1 MPSSNP
7 RVSRT
12 PQRSSSNGASEQG
25 ITPRWVFGA
34 ALAWWK
40 VALPTGLLLA
50 AAGVAA
56 AWTQLQPKYEAS
68 AWLRIDERP
77 SFVAFE
83 SPYQGR
89 SASFM
94 STQVELLRSP
104 LVLGAV
110 VREPEIAQLGP
121 IREQTDAV
129 RWLAT
134 RLRIEPVGQSELL
147 KISLT
152 TSRAED
158 SARIVN
164 AVVDAYFELRSQDE
178 SERAERVIK
187 ALEEERDRRAGEL
200 AALRGDLQRRIG
212 EAGANGAAVS
222 DPTSDPA
229 AGQAIVDLQ
238 GRLINAEVE
247 QEMLKAR
254 LKVAEQSSD
263 AEPVRI
269 SETAIDRAVETSPRF
284 QKLSAALVEK
294 RERLCQIEARSA
306 QGQQDPL
313 YRQLR
318 EEIAVDEES
327 LRRLRNDER
336 RGLKDDAAAAAGKK
350 AAEERSSLRSELEGQ
365 RVAVELLR
373 RRYQSQLKE
382 LKQAGPG
389 QSGVAAKHAELER
402 AEKVF
407 ELIAERVARLRT
419 EQRAPGRVTLLQR
432 AEPPAAP
439 VEASRLP
446 ILGLVWLA
454 GLCLPFAAAVAWERL
469 AGRVRDAGLLEGQT
483 DRTLL
488 AEVPCLPAGGLGP
501 NARRSQRAERQLH
514 AFEESIDGLRAALL
528 CSEESGGAKVL
539 AVLSAAR
546 GEGKTSVAAQLAMN
560 LAQHTGK
567 PTLLIDGDLRS
578 PAVHGLFDVCPG
590 PGLAEVLAGKAPLE
604 DAIVPDATGQLD
616 VLPAGACG
624 ENAHRRIGS
633 EAWRAVLQDASAR
646 YEHIVLDT
654 PPLLSAGESLA
665 MAKAAGACVLCVM
678 RGDSRMPQVL
688 KARNRLQAAG
698 VRLAGIVLNGG
709 SARRADAR
717 CGRSASTR
725 PMADVTAP
733 NSKAQEN
740 THRERTGRATCR
752 T

>member
-1 MPSSNP
+1 MPSSNS

-12 PQRSSSNGASEQG
+12 QQRSSSYGASEQG
-25 ITPRWVFGA
+25 ITPRRIFVA
-34 ALAWWK
+34 VLAWWK
-40 VALPTGLLLA
+40 VALPAGLLLA

-56 AWTQLQPKYEAS
+56 AWTLLQPKYEAS

-83 SPYQGR
+83 PPYQGR

-94 STQVELLRSP
+94 NTQVELLRSP

-110 VREPEIAQLGP
+110 VRGPEIARLGP

-129 RWLAT
+129 RWLAK

-164 AVVDAYFELRSQDE
+164 AVVDAYFDLQSHDE
-178 SERAERVIK
+178 AERAAQVIK

-200 AALRGDLQRRIG
+200 AVLRADLQRTAA
-212 EAGANGAAVS
+212 EAGTKGAAASGGVA
-222 DPTSDPA
+222 DA
-229 AGQAIVDLQ
+229 ADRQTTLDLQ

-247 QEMLKAR
+247 QEILKAK
-254 LKVAEQSSD
+254 LKVAEQSPD
-263 AEPVRI
+263 VEPVHV
-269 SETAIDRAVETSPRF
+269 SETALEHAVVARPEF
-284 QKLSAALVEK
+284 QKLHAAMVEK
-294 RERLCQIEARSA
+294 RERLYQIEARSA
-306 QGQQDPL
+306 QGALDPL

-318 EEIAVDEES
+318 EEIAGDERS
-327 LRRLRNDER
+327 LQRLRSDER
-336 RGLKDDAAAAAGKK
+336 QEMKADMTAAAGKK
-350 AAEERSSLRSELEGQ
+350 AAEERSSLRLELEGQ

-373 RRYQSQLKE
+373 QRYQARLKE

-389 QSGVAAKHAELER
+389 QSGLAAKQAELER
-402 AEKVF
+402 AEKVSQ
-407 ELIAERVARLRT
+407 LIAERVARLRT

-432 AEPPAAP
+432 AEQPVTP
-439 VEASRLP
+439 VEASSLR
-446 ILGLVWLA
+446 ILALVWLA

-469 AGRVRDAGLLEGQT
+469 AGTVRDAGLLESQWE
-483 DRTLL
+483 RTLL
-488 AEVPCLPAGGLGP
+488 AEVPRLPAGGLGP
-501 NARRSQRAERQLH
+501 NARRSRRAERQLH
-514 AFEESIDGLRAALL
+514 AFEESIDGLRANVLY
-528 CSEESGGAKVL
+528 SEEFGGAKVL

-590 PGLAEVLAGKAPLE
+590 PGLADVLTGEASLE
-604 DAIVPDATGQLD
+604 DAAVPDATGRLD
-616 VLPAGACG
+616 VLPAGAPG
-624 ENAHRRIGS
+624 ENVHRLIGS
-633 EAWRAVLQDASAR
+633 EAWRALLQDASAR

-665 MAKAAGACVLCVM
+665 MAKAAGACVVCVM
-678 RGDSRMPQVL
+678 RGKSRMEQVM
-688 KARNRLQAAG
+688 KARNRLQAVGAP
-698 VRLAGIVLNGG
+698 LAGIVLNGG

-725 PMADVTAP
+725 PMADVTTP

-740 THRERTGRATCR
+740 THREPSGRAMCQT
-752 T
+752 

>member
-7 RVSRT
+7 RVARTQQRPPSRV
-12 PQRSSSNGASEQG
+12 ASEQSV
-25 ITPRWVFGA
+25 TPRLVLGT

-56 AWTQLQPKYEAS
+56 AWTLLQPKYEAS

-77 SFVAFE
+77 TFVAFE
-83 SPYQGR
+83 SSYPGR

-94 STQVELLRSP
+94 NTQVELLRSP

-110 VREPEIAQLGP
+110 VREPEIVRLPP
-121 IREQTDAV
+121 IREQPDAI
-129 RWLAT
+129 RSLAKQ
-134 RLRIEPVGQSELL
+134 LRIQPIGESELL
-147 KISLT
+147 SVSLT

-164 AVVDAYFELRSQDE
+164 AVVDAYFELRSHDE
-178 SERAERVIK
+178 AERAGQVIK

-200 AALRGDLQRRIG
+200 AALRADLQRRIG
-212 EAGANGAAVS
+212 EAGAKGAAVPDS
-222 DPTSDPA
+222 TSDLA
-229 AGQAIVDLQ
+229 VGQAIVDLQ

-254 LKVAEQSSD
+254 LKAAEQSPGE
-263 AEPVRI
+263 EPIRI
-269 SETAIDRAVETSPRF
+269 PETAIDRAVETNPRF
-284 QKLSAALVEK
+284 QRLSAALAEK

-327 LRRLRNDER
+327 RSRLRHDER
-336 RGLKDDAAAAAGKK
+336 QERKDDVAAAAGKK
-350 AAEERSSLRSELEGQ
+350 AAEERSSLRSKLEGQ

-373 RRYQSQLKE
+373 RRYQSQIKDLKH
-382 LKQAGPG
+382 AGPG
-389 QSGVAAKHAELER
+389 QFGVAAKHAELEQ

-407 ELIAERVARLRT
+407 QLIAERVARLRT

-432 AEPPAAP
+432 AEPPVAP

-483 DRTLL
+483 DRTIL

-501 NARRSQRAERQLH
+501 NTRRSRRAERQLH
-514 AFEESIDGLRAALL
+514 AFEESIDGLRANLL
-528 CSEESGGAKVL
+528 YSEEFGGAKVL

-546 GEGKTSVAAQLAMN
+546 GDGKTSVAAQLAVN

-567 PTLLIDGDLRS
+567 PTLLIDANLRS
-578 PAVHGLFDVCPG
+578 PAVHGLFDVCSE
-590 PGLAEVLAGKAPLE
+590 PGLAEVLTEEASLE

-616 VLPAGACG
+616 VLPAGAPAG
-624 ENAHRRIGS
+624 NTHRLIGS
-633 EAWRAVLQDASAR
+633 AAWRALLEAASAR

-665 MAKAAGACVLCVM
+665 MAKAAGACVLCAM
-678 RGDSRMPQVL
+678 RGTSRNDQVV
-688 KARNRLQAAG
+688 KALGRLQAVGA
-698 VRLAGIVLNGG
+698 RLAGIVLNGG
-709 SARRADAR
+709 TDGQHAFRDR
-717 CGRSASTR
+717 RSAFVQPAAGTATR
-725 PMADVTAP
+725 KV
-733 NSKAQEN
+733 QEK
-740 THRERTGRATCR
+740 THQELTGHAMCR